1 MSLSYK
7 TEYASPMRLPPSLA
21 LALIVLFS
29 PSSAT
34 ATPVTLTLTRPPSSV
49 KFGVSSPSPALQM
62 NGSLSDFNGS
72 LVIDDQ
78 HLSLSHVR
86 FSMNLTSAQLPPNQ
100 VLQAVMLQTLLSRLR
115 NERTTFESSS
125 IEHLRDS
132 TYLVSGSYNWLN
144 KSRQAEIPIQLVQTS
159 PTRTEIKVTVNGPL
173 KNPSARPS
181 EFSGFGAVPDKS
193 SGWAKASLK
202 KLSLDN

>member
-1 MSLSYK
+1 
-7 TEYASPMRLPPSLA
+7 MRLLPSLA
-21 LALIVLFS
+21 SAFIALFLI
-29 PSSAT
+29 SSAT
-34 ATPVTLTLTRPPSSV
+34 ATPVTLTLVRPPSSV

-193 SGWAKASLK
+193 SGWAKASLIFAPQK
-202 KLSLDN
+202 ALTR

>member
-7 TEYASPMRLPPSLA
+7 TEYASPMRLLPSLA
-21 LALIVLFS
+21 SAFIALFLI
-29 PSSAT
+29 SSAT
-34 ATPVTLTLTRPPSSV
+34 ATPVTLTLVRPPSSV

-159 PTRTEIKVTVNGPL
+159 PTRTEIKVTVNGPG
-173 KNPSARPS
+173 KRRIHSY
-181 EFSGFGAVPDKS
+181 
-193 SGWAKASLK
+193 
-202 KLSLDN
+202 